1 MIHPA
6 YERLLSK
13 WRKGRAPRLETGPP
27 RVTGLQWLLASVSV
41 VIAIVGYE
49 VRSYVLLASITQLL
63 AALSLI
69 SLVMVTRE
77 VLKTGSV
84 GKFCL
89 IAGVFVFYW
98 IDALT
103 LSSQRYPFAVPEG
116 FPYSATQFEQD
127 LIHQALFYVSVFQ
140 LLLLVGYSI
149 RPRLE
154 RPVRFFASRID
165 SLSFDRT
172 LVAFLLVIC
181 SFTPLLLYYDF
192 DIAKIIGALL
202 ASRSGTDLEAPEPGL
217 AQHVALF
224 GIYGA
229 ALGFVYA
236 LKAATWRRLWWLALA
251 V

>member
-77 VLKTGSV
+77 VFKTGSI

-98 IDALT
+98 IDALA
-103 LSSQRYPFAVPEG
+103 LSLQRYPFAVPDD
-116 FPYSATQFEQD
+116 FPYNATQFDQD
-127 LIHQALFYVSVFQ
+127 LIHQALSYVAVFQ
-140 LLLLVGYSI
+140 LMLLIGFSI
-149 RPRLE
+149 RPR
-154 RPVRFFASRID
+154 
-165 SLSFDRT
+165 FDRS
-172 LVAFLLVIC
+172 L
-181 SFTPLLLYYDF
+181 
-192 DIAKIIGALL
+192 
-202 ASRSGTDLEAPEPGL
+202 R
-217 AQHVALF
+217 
-224 GIYGA
+224 
-229 ALGFVYA
+229 
-236 LKAATWRRLWWLALA
+236 
-251 V
+251 